1 MLEKGDDTILLND
14 TALLKNSDS
23 EFVSS
28 CVSEICEEE
37 NMVTE
42 TEVFV

>member
-14 TALLKNSDS
+14 TALLNNSDS
-23 EFVSS
+23 EFVN
-28 CVSEICEEE
+28 CCASEIGEEE

-42 TEVFV
+42 TEMLV